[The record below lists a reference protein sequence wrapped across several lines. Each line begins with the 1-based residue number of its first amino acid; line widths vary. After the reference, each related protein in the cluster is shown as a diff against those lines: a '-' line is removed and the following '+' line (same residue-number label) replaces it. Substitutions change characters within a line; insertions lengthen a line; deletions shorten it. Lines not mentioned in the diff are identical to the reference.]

1 MMIFGA
7 ADGQVCSHARC
18 TYMLMSDMHTVLM
31 SNIHTFSCQDVHT
44 FSCLICMLFSCQI
57 YIHAYVRYAYCSH
70 AALYIQ
76 ISAQATYWLN
86 ELKNKQD
93 IEVNRIRAEA
103 IAHKRAELELM
114 EKEHQLNMMIKRE
127 TAASEKTGVLAM
139 VPLLNTTGEISYL
152 PVDTSAMVA
161 SIPMM
166 PTSMPILAPPSGMGV
181 AAGPEVAVPEV
192 AAGAT
197 EAALAALAT
206 PQVILLFY
214 YFLFLS
220 ILSFHIHYYYTV
232 GGCCCY

>member
-1 MMIFGA
+1 MYILSHVRYA
-7 ADGQVCSHARC
+7 YWIHARC
-18 TYMLMSDMHTVLM
+18 TYFLMSDLHAVLM
-31 SNIHTFSCQDVHT
+31 QDVHT
-44 FSCLICMLFSCQI
+44 FSCQTCILFSCQM
-57 YIHAYVRYAYCSH
+57 YILSHVGSAYCSH

-127 TAASEKTGVLAM
+127 TAASEKTGVLTM

-181 AAGPEVAVPEV
+181 AAGPEVAGPEVAVPEV

-197 EAALAALAT
+197 EAALAAMAT
-206 PQVILLFY
+206 PQVILLCY
-214 YFLFLS
+214 YFLCLF
-220 ILSFHIHYYYTV
+220 ILSFHIVFSYCLFIFITIIL
-232 GGCCCY
+232 

>member
-1 MMIFGA
+1 
-7 ADGQVCSHARC
+7 
-18 TYMLMSDMHTVLM
+18 
-31 SNIHTFSCQDVHT
+31 
-44 FSCLICMLFSCQI
+44 MLFSCQI

-103 IAHKRAELELM
+103 IAHKRAELELL

-181 AAGPEVAVPEV
+181 AGPEVAGPEVAVPEVAGPEV

-197 EAALAALAT
+197 EAALAAMAT
-206 PQVILLFY
+206 PQVILLCY

-232 GGCCCY
+232 GDCCWSC